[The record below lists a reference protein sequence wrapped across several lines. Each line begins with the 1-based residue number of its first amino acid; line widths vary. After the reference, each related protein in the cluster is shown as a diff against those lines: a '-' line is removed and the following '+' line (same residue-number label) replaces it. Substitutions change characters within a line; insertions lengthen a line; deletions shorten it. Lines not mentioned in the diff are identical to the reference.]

1 MKLVIDIGNTN
12 VKLGVFSLFSKVY
25 FTTISSSKFEK
36 TTKQIL
42 CKYRDIDKII
52 LVSVSNLDISFL
64 ERTGSNKEVL
74 ILDHNFEFPFVN
86 NYESPKTV
94 GLDRLV
100 LISAAYSKFPGKNV
114 LVIDAGTCITFDF
127 IDSNHNYNGG
137 SISPGLNMR
146 YMSLNEH
153 TNKLPLLNPKLPKD
167 FKGVTTDESIHSG
180 VVFGIIN
187 EIDGVIELYNKKYDD
202 LTVVLTGGDADF
214 LSKQLKSTIFVFSNF
229 LLEGLNFLLES
240 NSKK

>member
-12 VKLGVFSLFSKVY
+12 IKLAVYSLFKQVHFSI
-25 FTTISSSKFEK
+25 ISSSKFEK
-36 TTKQIL
+36 TIKQIL

-52 LVSVSNLDISFL
+52 LVSVSNLDTSFL
-64 ERTGSNKEVL
+64 KRIGLDKQVM

-86 NYESPKTV
+86 NYESLNTV

-100 LISAAYSKFPGKNV
+100 LISAAYNKFPNKNV

-127 IDSNHNYNGG
+127 IDSYHNYSGG
-137 SISPGLNMR
+137 SISPGLKMR
-146 YMSLNEH
+146 YISLNQH
-153 TNKLPLLNPKLPKD
+153 TNKLPLLNPELPKNL
-167 FKGVTTDESIHSG
+167 KGVNTNESIHSG
-180 VVFGIIN
+180 IVFGIIS
-187 EIDGVIELYNKKYDD
+187 EIDGVIELYKKKYKD

>member
-1 MKLVIDIGNTN
+1 
-12 VKLGVFSLFSKVY
+12 
-25 FTTISSSKFEK
+25 
-36 TTKQIL
+36 
-42 CKYRDIDKII
+42 
-52 LVSVSNLDISFL
+52 
-64 ERTGSNKEVL
+64 
-74 ILDHNFEFPFVN
+74 
-86 NYESPKTV
+86 
-94 GLDRLV
+94 
-100 LISAAYSKFPGKNV
+100 
-114 LVIDAGTCITFDF
+114 
-127 IDSNHNYNGG
+127 
-137 SISPGLNMR
+137 MR